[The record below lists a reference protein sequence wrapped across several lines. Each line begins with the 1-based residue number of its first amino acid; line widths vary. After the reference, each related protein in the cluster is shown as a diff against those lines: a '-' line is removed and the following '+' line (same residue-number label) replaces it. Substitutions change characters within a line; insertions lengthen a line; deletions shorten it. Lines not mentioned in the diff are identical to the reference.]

1 MRRRGRLRALAWT
14 VAGGVAPAL
23 LPAVAVAAGGEE
35 PGIINLNITLL
46 IQAINFLILI
56 ALLSRF
62 LWKPLTRFLGQR
74 AEGIQRSLIEA
85 QAAREAAARSQDEH
99 KAQILA
105 TQREMAAIREQAQR
119 DLEAERQRLL
129 QASRA
134 EAQRLVAEAQAAI
147 QAETKRAKLELR
159 AEAVSLSLAAAE
171 RLLGRVITAE
181 DQKRLVEQY
190 VRDLGGA
197 N

>member
-1 MRRRGRLRALAWT
+1 MRRRGRLRTLAWT
-14 VAGGVAPAL
+14 VAGGAGPVL
-23 LPAVAVAAGGEE
+23 LPAVAAAAGGDE
-35 PGIINLNITLL
+35 PGIINLNVTLL

-74 AEGIQRSLIEA
+74 AEGIQKALTEA
-85 QAAREAAARSQDEH
+85 QAARDAAARSQDEYA
-99 KAQILA
+99 AQILA
-105 TQREMAAIREQAQR
+105 TQRETAAIREQARR
-119 DLEAERQRLL
+119 DVETERQRLL

-134 EAQRLVAEAQAAI
+134 EAQRLVADAQAAI

-159 AEAVSLSLAAAE
+159 AEAVTLSLAAAE
-171 RLLGRVITAE
+171 RLLGRAITAE

-190 VRDLGGA
+190 VRDLGGG